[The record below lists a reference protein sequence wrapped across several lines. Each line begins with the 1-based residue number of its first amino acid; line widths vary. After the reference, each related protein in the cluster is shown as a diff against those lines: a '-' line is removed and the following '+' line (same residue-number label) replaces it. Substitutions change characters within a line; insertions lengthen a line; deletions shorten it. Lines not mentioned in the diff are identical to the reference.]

1 MIRVRNVLLAA
12 TKLLQLPQFGLVRQ
26 DQTCMT
32 TTQVNRDPNP
42 CLVTIC
48 CRHLGWGSG
57 GRSTA
62 TRTGASRALVMKA
75 TLTEV

>member
-48 CRHLGWGSG
+48 RHLSWGSG